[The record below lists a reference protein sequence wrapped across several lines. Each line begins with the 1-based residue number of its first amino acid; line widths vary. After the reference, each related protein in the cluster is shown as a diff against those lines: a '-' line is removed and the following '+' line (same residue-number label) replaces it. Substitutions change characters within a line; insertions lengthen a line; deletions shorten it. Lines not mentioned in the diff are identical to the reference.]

1 MKQINNPLNML
12 NKKLIHLFHHQPKP
26 LFSLTLAA
34 LAVVCSPTAL
44 ALDLSGLKDNEVA
57 VFVQNMD
64 TGRTIAEHRADAA
77 MNPASTMKLLTAW
90 YSLNR
95 LSPDYRIRTYWH
107 SKAKIENGVLQ
118 GDLVWRGSG
127 DPTLDHNA
135 LQEMMQQLQAAG
147 VRHIQGQ
154 LVLDKS
160 LWQSVPTAEAFHDDS
175 DAAFTVDPDTHMLDY
190 HVVWLQFTNQEQERW
205 KLFPQLAGVNVDDS
219 QLRWN
224 GQKNCGLL
232 KNRVQSQWLGSTI
245 LLKGSINAA
254 CTDQTMYS
262 KGVVGDEF
270 VYRAFSGLWRGM
282 GGMGADSYRVSTT
295 PIAAGRILAKHQS
308 EPVAKVVETMNKYS
322 NNVIARS
329 LVMLSDTGNK
339 VEATQAL
346 QQLQQQMNSD
356 GINDGQLVL
365 ENGSG
370 LSRRERVSA
379 RMMGSLLNK
388 AYHSPYRE
396 PFWNSLPIAGVDG
409 TLRKRFKPLTGRL
422 HLKTGTLDNV
432 HALAGYGVDD
442 AGQTLAIV
450 VMVNGKDTPQTLTQ
464 MDNVV
469 TKIMAMPH

>member
-1 MKQINNPLNML
+1 MGKSLKKKQW
-12 NKKLIHLFHHQPKP
+12 HL
-26 LFSLTLAA
+26 AWCVGA
-34 LAVVCSPTAL
+34 LLWGSVHSAW
-44 ALDLSGLKDNEVA
+44 ALDLSGLKANEVA
-57 VFVQNMD
+57 VYVQNME
-64 TGRTIAEHRADAA
+64 TGRTVLEHRADAA

-135 LQEMMQQLQAAG
+135 LQEMLQQLQAAG
-147 VRHIQGQ
+147 VKHIQGP

-160 LWQSVPTAEAFHDDS
+160 LWQGVPTAEAFHDDS
-175 DAAFTVDPDTHMLDY
+175 DAAFTVEPDTHMLDY
-190 HVVWLQFTNQEQERW
+190 HVVWLQFLNQEQERW
-205 KLFPQLAGVNVDDS
+205 KLFPPLAGVKVDDS

-224 GQKNCGLL
+224 TQSSCGQL

-270 VYRAFSGLWRGM
+270 VYRAFTGLWQGM
-282 GGMGADSYRVSTT
+282 GGTGADGFRVSTT

-308 EPVAKVVETMNKYS
+308 APVAKVVETMNKYS

-329 LVMLSDTGNK
+329 LILLADTGNK
-339 VEATQAL
+339 VGAEHAL
-346 QQLQQQMNSD
+346 QQVRQQLQHD
-356 GINDGQLVL
+356 GIDDGAVVL

-379 RMMGSLLNK
+379 RMMGTLLNK

-396 PFWNSLPIAGVDG
+396 AFWNSLPIAGVDG

-442 AGQTLAIV
+442 AGQTVSIV

-464 MDNVV
+464 MDNLV
-469 TKIMAMPH
+469 TSIMAMPH

>member
-1 MKQINNPLNML
+1 MGNSL
-12 NKKLIHLFHHQPKP
+12 KKKHLYGAW
-26 LFSLTLAA
+26 LASVLLWGSA
-34 LAVVCSPTAL
+34 HSAW
-44 ALDLSGLKDNEVA
+44 ALDLSGLKANEVA
-57 VFVQNMD
+57 VYVQNMD
-64 TGRTIAEHRADAA
+64 TGRTVLEHRADAA

-147 VRHIQGQ
+147 VKHIQGQ

-160 LWQSVPTAEAFHDDS
+160 LWQGVPTADAFHDDS

-205 KLFPQLAGVNVDDS
+205 KMFPPLAGINVDDS
-219 QLRWN
+219 QLRWTTQKSC
-224 GQKNCGLL
+224 GQL
-232 KNRVQSQWLGSTI
+232 KNRVQSQWMGSTI

-262 KGVVGDEF
+262 KGMVGDEF
-270 VYRAFSGLWRGM
+270 VYRTFKGLWQGM
-282 GGMGADSYRVSTT
+282 GGTGADGFRASAT
-295 PIAAGRILAKHQS
+295 PISAGRILAKHQS
-308 EPVAKVVETMNKYS
+308 QPVAKVVETMNKYS

-329 LVMLSDTGNK
+329 LILLGDTGNK
-339 VEATQAL
+339 VDGEQAL
-346 QQLQQQMNSD
+346 QQLRQQLQRD
-356 GINDGQLVL
+356 GIDDGAVVL

-379 RMMGSLLNK
+379 RMLGSLLDK

-442 AGQTLAIV
+442 AGQTVSIV
-450 VMVNGKDTPQTLTQ
+450 VMVNGPDTPQTLTQ
-464 MDNVV
+464 MDNLV

>member
-1 MKQINNPLNML
+1 MGNSLKKRHLHWAWCTSML
-12 NKKLIHLFHHQPKP
+12 LWGSAH
-26 LFSLTLAA
+26 SAW
-34 LAVVCSPTAL
+34 
-44 ALDLSGLKDNEVA
+44 ALDLSGLKANEVA
-57 VFVQNMD
+57 VYVQNMD
-64 TGRTIAEHRADAA
+64 TGRTVLEHRADAA

-127 DPTLDHNA
+127 DPTLDHTA

-147 VRHIQGQ
+147 VQKIQGQ

-160 LWQSVPTAEAFHDDS
+160 LWQGVPTADAFHDDS

-205 KLFPQLAGVNVDDS
+205 KMFPPLAGINVDDS
-219 QLRWN
+219 QLRWTTQKSC
-224 GQKNCGLL
+224 GQL
-232 KNRVQSQWLGSTI
+232 KNRVQSQWMGSTI

-262 KGVVGDEF
+262 KGMVGDEF
-270 VYRAFSGLWRGM
+270 VYRTFKGLWQGM
-282 GGMGADSYRVSTT
+282 GGTGADGFRASAT
-295 PIAAGRILAKHQS
+295 PISAGRILAKHQS
-308 EPVAKVVETMNKYS
+308 QPVAKVVETMNKYS

-329 LVMLSDTGNK
+329 LILLADTGNK
-339 VEATQAL
+339 VGAEHAL
-346 QQLQQQMNSD
+346 QRLQQKMNED

-379 RMMGSLLNK
+379 RMMGNLLNK

-396 PFWNSLPIAGVDG
+396 AFWNSLPIAGVDG

-422 HLKTGTLDNV
+422 YLKTGTLDNV

-442 AGQTLAIV
+442 AGQTVSIV
-450 VMVNGKDTPQTLTQ
+450 VMVNGPDTPQTLTQ
-464 MDNVV
+464 MDNLV

>member
-1 MKQINNPLNML
+1 MYKMRKAVKFTGNSL
-12 NKKLIHLFHHQPKP
+12 KKKHLHR
-26 LFSLTLAA
+26 TWLASVLLWGSA
-34 LAVVCSPTAL
+34 HSAW
-44 ALDLSGLKDNEVA
+44 ALDLSGLKANEVA
-57 VFVQNMD
+57 VYVQNMD
-64 TGRTIAEHRADAA
+64 TGRTVLEHRADAA

-147 VRHIQGQ
+147 VKHIQGQ

-160 LWQSVPTAEAFHDDS
+160 LWQGVPTADAFHDDS

-190 HVVWLQFTNQEQERW
+190 HVVWLQFLNQESERW
-205 KLFPQLAGVNVDDS
+205 KMFPQLAGVNVDDN
-219 QLRWN
+219 QLRMN
-224 GQKNCGLL
+224 PQGGCGQL

-245 LLKGSINAA
+245 VLKGNISAA
-254 CTDQTMYS
+254 CTNQSLYS

-270 VYRAFSGLWRGM
+270 VFRAFQGMWQSM
-282 GGMGADSYRVSTT
+282 GGSGADSFRVSTT

-308 EPVAKVVETMNKYS
+308 EPVSKVVEIMNKYS

-329 LVMLSDTGNK
+329 LVLLSDTGNK
-339 VEATQAL
+339 VDGEQAL
-346 QQLQQQMNSD
+346 QQLRQQLQHD
-356 GINDGQLVL
+356 GIDDGTVVL

-379 RMMGSLLNK
+379 RMMGTLLNK

-396 PFWNSLPIAGVDG
+396 AFWNSLPIAGVDG

-442 AGQTLAIV
+442 AGQTVSIV
-450 VMVNGKDTPQTLTQ
+450 VMVNGPDTPQTLTQ
-464 MDNVV
+464 MDNLV